1 MAGPSRHVGPP
12 LTARP
17 KGRCQEIDGI
27 QISDWFGRH
36 SPQIFIIQRY
46 CLWFCDRL
54 CWRRRSTVGLF
65 SRPQRA
71 GLRSRKQCA
80 FPFQKSRARAGE
92 PRQIKGR
99 SPLILARAPPS
110 LIEAVRAKAVE
121 RGVPVA
127 VVMREALAAYVG
139 QDTGCAA

>member
-1 MAGPSRHVGPP
+1 M
-12 LTARP
+12 
-17 KGRCQEIDGI
+17 
-27 QISDWFGRH
+27 
-36 SPQIFIIQRY
+36 
-46 CLWFCDRL
+46 RL
-54 CWRRRSTVGLF
+54 SLSEEPRSL
-65 SRPQRA
+65 
-71 GLRSRKQCA
+71 
-80 FPFQKSRARAGE
+80 GE

-110 LIEAVRAKAVE
+110 LIEAVRAKAAE